1 VSGPLSGASAKI
13 QPGAGFFFA
22 LSGLFQNRVK
32 PFLYIIVSHIMYYV
46 NMEMYTV
53 SMESVKKTTI
63 DFSRNLKRLRKQ
75 KGLSQYDLAD
85 LTGFSQ
91 RMIAHYETH
100 AIQPSLDK
108 IEAIAK
114 ALGVKPAELLA
125 SDTPNSDEIDASMF
139 DTRSLKKLQDILS
152 LPQNDRADLYRM
164 LNRML
169 RENRNKQETKKE
181 SNTI

>member
-1 VSGPLSGASAKI
+1 MG
-13 QPGAGFFFA
+13 
-22 LSGLFQNRVK
+22 
-32 PFLYIIVSHIMYYV
+32 
-46 NMEMYTV
+46 TT
-53 SMESVKKTTI
+53 KKTTI
-63 DFSRNLKRLRKQ
+63 DFSRNLKLLRKK

-114 ALGVKPAELLA
+114 ALGVKPADLLA
-125 SDTPNSDEIDASMF
+125 SEDSTEDKGIDASRF

-169 RENRNKQETKKE
+169 RENRAKQEQKPKAAE
-181 SNTI
+181 

>member
-1 VSGPLSGASAKI
+1 MG
-13 QPGAGFFFA
+13 
-22 LSGLFQNRVK
+22 
-32 PFLYIIVSHIMYYV
+32 
-46 NMEMYTV
+46 TT
-53 SMESVKKTTI
+53 KKTSI
-63 DFSRNLKRLRKQ
+63 DFSRNLKLLRKK

-114 ALGVKPAELLA
+114 ALGVKPADLLA
-125 SDTPNSDEIDASMF
+125 SEGPTDGKIDASLF

-152 LPQNDRADLYRM
+152 LPPNDRADLYRM

-169 RENRNKQETKKE
+169 RENRAKQEQKSKTTDFPQH
-181 SNTI
+181 SA

>member
-1 VSGPLSGASAKI
+1 MYI
-13 QPGAGFFFA
+13 
-22 LSGLFQNRVK
+22 VK
-32 PFLYIIVSHIMYYV
+32 SQ
-46 NMEMYTV
+46 MYTFT
-53 SMESVKKTTI
+53 MGNTKKTSI
-63 DFSRNLKRLRKQ
+63 DFSRNLKLLRKK

-114 ALGVKPAELLA
+114 ALGVKPADLL
-125 SDTPNSDEIDASMF
+125 STENFVDGEIDPSKF

-169 RENRNKQETKKE
+169 RENRAKQGKQEE
-181 SNTI
+181 AGE